1 MKFWFH
7 AIFNGIIL
15 ICVGV
20 VIWLSNWGV
29 LNIVWRRDWPIILI
43 AVGVINLVKYLVL
56 KK

>member
-15 ICVGV
+15 ICIGV

-29 LNIVWRRDWPIILI
+29 LHIVWRRDWPIILI
-43 AVGVINLVKYLVL
+43 AVGVINLVKYVIL